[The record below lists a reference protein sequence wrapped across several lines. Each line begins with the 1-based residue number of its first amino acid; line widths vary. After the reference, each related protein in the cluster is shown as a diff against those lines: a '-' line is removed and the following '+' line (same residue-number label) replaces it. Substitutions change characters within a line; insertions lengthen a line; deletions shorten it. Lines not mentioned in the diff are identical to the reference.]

1 MRKIVIKNISILLI
15 LLAVIHSA
23 DANATITNTGLL
35 DTALSTYNAAAS
47 SWATTITARA
57 TFLFWT
63 LATISM
69 VWTFGMLVLRKA
81 DIGEFYGEFIRFIVF
96 TGFFNWLL
104 LNGPVMATGIIDS
117 MKTMGATAS
126 GNSTALSPSGIVD
139 IGFSIFFTMI
149 DNSTIMQ
156 PVDSAV
162 GIIISGI
169 ILVVLA
175 LIGVNMLLLLISGWI
190 LAYAGVFF
198 LGFGGS
204 RWTSDMAI
212 AYFKTVLNV
221 GVQLL
226 TMVLLVG
233 VGKTFINSYYSNMTT
248 GTGMGAKEMGVMLV
262 VAIVLL
268 ALTNKVPPMIG
279 HLAMGGGTHVLGH
292 GFGAG
297 SAMAAT
303 GAASAAMA
311 VGGAAIMATAA
322 NAAGGTQALMSAYQK
337 AAADNTASSSGD
349 GSSLFTSSTD
359 YNNSRSSQTSPQSSP
374 LAKAMGLD
382 LSPSRNSSGLSGIAN
397 SQSGSGSQVG
407 FATATKVAVDT
418 GANLAKGVGQVAKDK
433 YTAVKDAA
441 QNRIDQT
448 LGGQVATAIRN
459 DMPSFGSDSLAG
471 EKIDLAS
478 EVAAFANRS
487 NPA

>member
-1 MRKIVIKNISILLI
+1 MTRTVAIKNIVILLSTLFI
-15 LLAVIHSA
+15 MIFAVNASA
-23 DANATITNTGLL
+23 DINNVGVL
-35 DTALSTYNAAAS
+35 DGVLTSYKAAAN
-47 SWATTITARA
+47 SWSATITARA

-69 VWTFGMLVLRKA
+69 VWTFGMLALRKA

-104 LNGPVMATGIIDS
+104 INGPTMAMNIMDS
-117 MKTMGATAS
+117 MKAMGGTATGNGS
-126 GNSTALSPSGIVD
+126 GISPSGIVD
-139 IGFSIFFTMI
+139 IGFNIFFTVL
-149 DNSTIMQ
+149 DKSTVWS
-156 PVDSAV
+156 PVSSAV
-162 GIIISGI
+162 GIIISTI
-169 ILVVLA
+169 VLVVLA
-175 LIGVNMLLLLISGWI
+175 LIGVNMLLLLVSGWV

-212 AYFKTVLNV
+212 AYFKTVLNI

-233 VGKTFINSYYSNMTT
+233 IGQTFVNQYYTNMNAN
-248 GTGMGAKEMGVMLV
+248 MKLDELGVMLV
-262 VAIVLL
+262 VSVVLL

-279 HLAMGGGTHVLGH
+279 HLAMGGGTHALGH

-303 GAASAAMA
+303 SAVSAAMA

-322 NAAGGTQALMSAYQK
+322 NAVGGTQALMSAYQK
-337 AAADNTASSSGD
+337 AAADNTASSSGG
-349 GSSLFTSSTD
+349 GSSLFTGSTD
-359 YNNSRSSQTSPQSSP
+359 YNSSRSSQTSSQSSS

-382 LSPSRNSSGLSGIAN
+382 FSPSRNSSRMSGIAN
-397 SQSGSGSQVG
+397 SQTGSGSQGG
-407 FATATKVAVDT
+407 FVTATKVAVDT
-418 GANLAKGVGQVAKDK
+418 GANLAKGVAQVAKDK
-433 YTAVKDAA
+433 YTSVKDAA

-471 EKIDLAS
+471 EKIDLAA

-487 NPA
+487 NQA

>member
-1 MRKIVIKNISILLI
+1 MKITLIKSTSILLI
-15 LLAVIHSA
+15 VLFSVYSVEV
-23 DANATITNTGLL
+23 NAAINSTGLL
-35 DTALSTYNAAAS
+35 DSVLTTYKVAAS
-47 SWATTITARA
+47 SWAATITARA

-104 LNGPVMATGIIDS
+104 LNGPTMATGIIDS

-126 GNSTALSPSGIVD
+126 GNNTALSPSGIVD
-139 IGFSIFFTMI
+139 IGFSIFFTML
-149 DNSTIMQ
+149 DKTTIWS
-156 PVDSAV
+156 PFDSAV
-162 GIIISGI
+162 GILISVI
-169 ILVVLA
+169 ILVVVA
-175 LIGVNMLLLLISGWI
+175 LVGVNMLMLLVSGWI

-212 AYFKTVLNV
+212 AYFKTVLNI

-226 TMVLLVG
+226 TMILLVG
-233 VGKTFINSYYSNMTT
+233 IGKTFVTTFYSSMSASMNL
-248 GTGMGAKEMGVMLV
+248 KEMGVMLV

-279 HLAMGGGTHVLGH
+279 HLAMGGGTHALGH

-303 GAASAAMA
+303 SAVSAAMA

-322 NAAGGTQALMSAYQK
+322 NAVGGTQALMSAYQK
-337 AAADNTASSSGD
+337 AAADNTASSSGG
-349 GSSLFTSSTD
+349 GSSLFTGSTD
-359 YNNSRSSQTSPQSSP
+359 YNSSRSSQTSSQSSS

-382 LSPSRNSSGLSGIAN
+382 FSPSRNSSRMSGIAN
-397 SQSGSGSQVG
+397 SQTGSGSQGG
-407 FATATKVAVDT
+407 FVTATKVAVDT
-418 GANLAKGVGQVAKDK
+418 GANLAKGVAQVAKDK

-448 LGGQVATAIRN
+448 LGGQVATAIRT

-471 EKIDLAS
+471 EKIDLAA

-487 NPA
+487 NQV

>member
-1 MRKIVIKNISILLI
+1 MKITLIKSTSILLI
-15 LLAVIHSA
+15 LLFSVYSVEV
-23 DANATITNTGLL
+23 NAAINSTGLL
-35 DTALSTYNAAAS
+35 DSVLTTYKVAAS
-47 SWATTITARA
+47 SWAATITARA

-104 LNGPVMATGIIDS
+104 LNGPTMATGIIDS

-126 GNSTALSPSGIVD
+126 GNNTALSPSGIVD
-139 IGFSIFFTMI
+139 IGFSIFFTML
-149 DNSTIMQ
+149 DKTTIWS
-156 PVDSAV
+156 PFDSAV
-162 GIIISGI
+162 GILISLI
-169 ILVVLA
+169 ILVVVA
-175 LIGVNMLLLLISGWI
+175 LIGVNMLMLLVSGWI
-190 LAYAGVFF
+190 LAYTGVFF

-212 AYFKTVLNV
+212 AYFKTVLNI

-226 TMVLLVG
+226 TMILLVG
-233 VGKTFINSYYSNMTT
+233 IGKAFVTTFYSSMSASMNL
-248 GTGMGAKEMGVMLV
+248 KEMGVMLV

-279 HLAMGGGTHVLGH
+279 HLAMGGGIHALGH

-303 GAASAAMA
+303 GAVGAAMA
-311 VGGAAIMATAA
+311 VGGAAMMATAA

-337 AAADNTASSSGD
+337 AAADNTSSSPGG
-349 GSSLFTSSTD
+349 GSSLFTGSTD
-359 YNNSRSSQTSPQSSP
+359 YNSSRSSQTSSQSSP
-374 LAKAMGLD
+374 LAKAMDLD
-382 LSPSRNSSGLSGIAN
+382 LSPSRNSSGMSGIAN
-397 SQSGSGSQVG
+397 SQSGSGSQGGLV
-407 FATATKVAVDT
+407 TATKVAVDT

-433 YTAVKDAA
+433 YTSVKDAA

-459 DMPSFGSDSLAG
+459 DMPSFGNDSLAG
-471 EKIDLAS
+471 EEIDLAS

-487 NPA
+487 NQA

>member
-1 MRKIVIKNISILLI
+1 MKTAAIKSISILLI
-15 LLAVIHSA
+15 ILYAMHSA
-23 DANATITNTGLL
+23 DANAAITNTGLL
-35 DTALSTYNAAAS
+35 DSALTTYNAAAS
-47 SWATTITARA
+47 SWAATITARA
-57 TFLFWT
+57 SFLFWT

-69 VWTFGMLVLRKA
+69 VWTFGMLALRKA
-81 DIGEFYGEFIRFIVF
+81 DIGDFYGEFIRFAVF

-104 LNGPVMATGIIDS
+104 LHGPTMATGIIDS

-169 ILVVLA
+169 ILIVLA

-212 AYFKTVLNV
+212 SYFKTVLNV

-233 VGKTFINSYYSNMTT
+233 VGKSFIDSYYNNMTT

-262 VAIVLL
+262 VSVVLL
-268 ALTNKVPPMIG
+268 ALTNKVPALVGSI
-279 HLAMGGGTHVLGH
+279 AMGGGTGALGQ

-297 SAMAAT
+297 SAMAAA
-303 GAASAAMA
+303 GVAAAATA
-311 VGGAAIMATAA
+311 TGGAAFQAGAA
-322 NAAGGTQALMSAYQK
+322 NIAGGTQALMAAYQK
-337 AAADNTASSSGD
+337 ASADNSISGGGSSMSTGTANYNNGSSS
-349 GSSLFTSSTD
+349 TQA
-359 YNNSRSSQTSPQSSP
+359 NAQSP
-374 LAKAMGLD
+374 LGKAMGLT
-382 LSPSRNSSGLSGIAN
+382 SSGGNSTGATISSG
-397 SQSGSGSQVG
+397 GSLT
-407 FATATKVAVDT
+407 TAAKVAVDT

-433 YTAVKDAA
+433 YASIKDAA
-441 QNRIDQT
+441 QSRIDQT
-448 LGGQVATAIRN
+448 IGGQVATAIKN

-471 EKIDLAS
+471 EENNPAA
-478 EVAAFANRS
+478 EVAAFVNRS
-487 NPA
+487 QNS

>member
-1 MRKIVIKNISILLI
+1 MKITLIKSTSILLI
-15 LLAVIHSA
+15 LLFSVYSVEV
-23 DANATITNTGLL
+23 NAAINSTGLL
-35 DTALSTYNAAAS
+35 DSVLTTYKVAAS
-47 SWATTITARA
+47 SWAATITARA
-57 TFLFWT
+57 TFLFWI

-104 LNGPVMATGIIDS
+104 LNGPTMATGIIDS
-117 MKTMGATAS
+117 MKMMGATAS
-126 GNSTALSPSGIVD
+126 GNNTALSPSGIVD
-139 IGFSIFFTMI
+139 IGFSIFFTML
-149 DNSTIMQ
+149 DKTTIWS
-156 PVDSAV
+156 PFDSAV
-162 GIIISGI
+162 GILISVI
-169 ILVVLA
+169 ILVVVA
-175 LIGVNMLLLLISGWI
+175 LVGVNMLMLLVSGWI

-212 AYFKTVLNV
+212 AYFKTVLNI

-226 TMVLLVG
+226 TMILLVG
-233 VGKTFINSYYSNMTT
+233 IGKTFVTTYYSSMSDSMNL
-248 GTGMGAKEMGVMLV
+248 KEMGVMLV

-303 GAASAAMA
+303 GAAGAAMA
-311 VGGAAIMATAA
+311 VGGAAMMATAA
-322 NAAGGTQALMSAYQK
+322 NAAGGAQALMSAYQK
-337 AAADNTASSSGD
+337 AAADNTASSSGG
-349 GSSLFTSSTD
+349 GSSLFTGSTD
-359 YNNSRSSQTSPQSSP
+359 YNSSRSSQTSSQSSP

-382 LSPSRNSSGLSGIAN
+382 VSPSRNSSGISGIAN
-397 SQSGSGSQVG
+397 SQTGSGSQGG

-418 GANLAKGVGQVAKDK
+418 GANLAKGLGQVAKDK

-471 EKIDLAS
+471 EKIDLAA

>member
-1 MRKIVIKNISILLI
+1 MKVNFIKSNSILMI
-15 LLAVIHSA
+15 LLFSVYSVGV
-23 DANATITNTGLL
+23 NAAINSTGLL
-35 DTALSTYNAAAS
+35 DNVLTTYKVAAI
-47 SWATTITARA
+47 SWAATITARA

-104 LNGPVMATGIIDS
+104 LNGPTMATGIIDS

-126 GNSTALSPSGIVD
+126 GNNTALSPSGILD
-139 IGFSIFFTMI
+139 IGFSIFFTML
-149 DNSTIMQ
+149 DKTTIWS
-156 PVDSAV
+156 PFDGAV
-162 GIIISGI
+162 GILISVI
-169 ILVVLA
+169 ILVVVA
-175 LIGVNMLLLLISGWI
+175 LIGVNMLMLLVSGWI

-212 AYFKTVLNV
+212 VYFKTVLNI
-221 GVQLL
+221 GVQIL
-226 TMVLLVG
+226 TMILLVG
-233 VGKTFINSYYSNMTT
+233 IGKTFVTTFYSSMSASMNL
-248 GTGMGAKEMGVMLV
+248 KEMGVMLV

-279 HLAMGGGTHVLGH
+279 HLAMGGGTHALGH
-292 GFGAG
+292 GFGVG
-297 SAMAAT
+297 SAMAAG
-303 GAASAAMA
+303 GAVGAAMA
-311 VGGAAIMATAA
+311 VGGAAMMATTASA
-322 NAAGGTQALMSAYQK
+322 TGGAQALMSAYQK
-337 AAADNTASSSGD
+337 AAADNTSSSSGV
-349 GSSLFTSSTD
+349 GASLFTGSTD
-359 YNNSRSSQTSPQSSP
+359 YNSSRSSQTSSQSSP

-382 LSPSRNSSGLSGIAN
+382 LSPSRNSSAMSGIVN
-397 SQSGSGSQVG
+397 SQSGSANQGG

-418 GANLAKGVGQVAKDK
+418 GANLAKGLGQVAKDK

-471 EKIDLAS
+471 EKIDLSA

-487 NPA
+487 NQA

>member
-1 MRKIVIKNISILLI
+1 MKITLIKSTSILLI
-15 LLAVIHSA
+15 VLFSVYSVEV
-23 DANATITNTGLL
+23 NAAINSTGLL
-35 DTALSTYNAAAS
+35 DSVLTTYKVAAS
-47 SWATTITARA
+47 SWAATITARA

-104 LNGPVMATGIIDS
+104 LNGPTMATGIIDS

-126 GNSTALSPSGIVD
+126 GNNTALSPSGIVD
-139 IGFSIFFTMI
+139 IGFSIFFTML
-149 DNSTIMQ
+149 DKTTIWS
-156 PVDSAV
+156 PFDSAV
-162 GIIISGI
+162 GILISVI
-169 ILVVLA
+169 ILVVVA
-175 LIGVNMLLLLISGWI
+175 LVGVNMLMLLVSGWI

-212 AYFKTVLNV
+212 AYFKTVLNI

-226 TMVLLVG
+226 TMILLVG
-233 VGKTFINSYYSNMTT
+233 IGKTFVTTFYSSMSASMNL
-248 GTGMGAKEMGVMLV
+248 KEMGVMLV

-279 HLAMGGGTHVLGH
+279 HLAMGGGTHALGH

-337 AAADNTASSSGD
+337 AAADNTASSSGG
-349 GSSLFTSSTD
+349 GSSLFTGSTD
-359 YNNSRSSQTSPQSSP
+359 YNSSRSSQTSSQSSP

-382 LSPSRNSSGLSGIAN
+382 LSPSRNSSAMSGIAN
-397 SQSGSGSQVG
+397 SQTGSGSQGG
-407 FATATKVAVDT
+407 FVTATKVAVDT
-418 GANLAKGVGQVAKDK
+418 GANLAKGVAQVAKDK

-448 LGGQVATAIRN
+448 LGGQVATAIRT

-471 EKIDLAS
+471 EKIDLAA

-487 NPA
+487 NQV

>member
-1 MRKIVIKNISILLI
+1 MKITLIKSTSILLI
-15 LLAVIHSA
+15 VLFSVYSVEV
-23 DANATITNTGLL
+23 NAAINSTGLL
-35 DTALSTYNAAAS
+35 DSVLTTYKVAAS
-47 SWATTITARA
+47 SWAATITARA

-104 LNGPVMATGIIDS
+104 LNGPTMATGIIDS

-126 GNSTALSPSGIVD
+126 GNNTALSPSGIVD
-139 IGFSIFFTMI
+139 IGFSIFFTML
-149 DNSTIMQ
+149 DKTTIWS
-156 PVDSAV
+156 PFDSAV
-162 GIIISGI
+162 GILISVI
-169 ILVVLA
+169 ILVVVA
-175 LIGVNMLLLLISGWI
+175 LVGVNMLMLLVSGWI

-212 AYFKTVLNV
+212 AYFKTVLNI

-226 TMVLLVG
+226 TMILLVG
-233 VGKTFINSYYSNMTT
+233 IGKTFVTTFYSSMSASMNL
-248 GTGMGAKEMGVMLV
+248 KEMGVMLV

-279 HLAMGGGTHVLGH
+279 HLAMGGGTHALGH

-303 GAASAAMA
+303 SAVSAAMA

-322 NAAGGTQALMSAYQK
+322 NAVGGTQALMSAYQK
-337 AAADNTASSSGD
+337 AAADNTASSSGG
-349 GSSLFTSSTD
+349 GSSLFTGSTD
-359 YNNSRSSQTSPQSSP
+359 YNSSRSSQTSSQSSP

-382 LSPSRNSSGLSGIAN
+382 LSPSRNSSAMSGIAN
-397 SQSGSGSQVG
+397 SQTGSGSQGG
-407 FATATKVAVDT
+407 FVTATKVAVDT
-418 GANLAKGVGQVAKDK
+418 GANLAKGVAQVAKDK

-448 LGGQVATAIRN
+448 LGGQVATAIRT

-471 EKIDLAS
+471 EKIDLAA

-487 NPA
+487 NQV

>member
-1 MRKIVIKNISILLI
+1 MKITLIKSTSILLI
-15 LLAVIHSA
+15 LLFSVYSVEV
-23 DANATITNTGLL
+23 NAAINSTGLL
-35 DTALSTYNAAAS
+35 DSVLTTYKAAAS
-47 SWATTITARA
+47 SWAATITARA

-104 LNGPVMATGIIDS
+104 LNGPTMATGIIDS

-126 GNSTALSPSGIVD
+126 GNNTALSPSGIVD
-139 IGFSIFFTMI
+139 IGFSIFFTML
-149 DNSTIMQ
+149 DKTTIWS
-156 PVDSAV
+156 PFDSAV
-162 GIIISGI
+162 GILISVI
-169 ILVVLA
+169 ILVVVA
-175 LIGVNMLLLLISGWI
+175 LIGVNMLMLLVSGWI

-212 AYFKTVLNV
+212 AYFKTVLNI

-226 TMVLLVG
+226 TMILLVG
-233 VGKTFINSYYSNMTT
+233 IGKTFVTT
-248 GTGMGAKEMGVMLV
+248 FYTSMSASMNLKEMGVMLV

-279 HLAMGGGTHVLGH
+279 HLAMGGGIHALGH

-303 GAASAAMA
+303 GAAGAAMA

-322 NAAGGTQALMSAYQK
+322 NATGGTQALMSAYQK
-337 AAADNTASSSGD
+337 AAADNTSSRPGG
-349 GSSLFTSSTD
+349 GSSLFTGSAD
-359 YNNSRSSQTSPQSSP
+359 YNSSRSSQTSSQSSP

-382 LSPSRNSSGLSGIAN
+382 LSPSRNSSGMSGIAN
-397 SQSGSGSQVG
+397 NQTGSGSQGG

-418 GANLAKGVGQVAKDK
+418 SANLAKGVGQVAKDK
-433 YTAVKDAA
+433 YTSVRDAA

-471 EKIDLAS
+471 EKIDLAA

-487 NPA
+487 NHA

>member
-1 MRKIVIKNISILLI
+1 MKITLIKSTSILLI
-15 LLAVIHSA
+15 VLFSVYSVEV
-23 DANATITNTGLL
+23 NAAINSTGLL
-35 DTALSTYNAAAS
+35 DSVLTTYKVAAS
-47 SWATTITARA
+47 SWAATITARA

-104 LNGPVMATGIIDS
+104 LNGPTMATGIIDS

-126 GNSTALSPSGIVD
+126 GNNTALSPSGIVD
-139 IGFSIFFTMI
+139 IGFSIFFTML
-149 DNSTIMQ
+149 DKTTIWS
-156 PVDSAV
+156 PFDSAV
-162 GIIISGI
+162 GILISVI
-169 ILVVLA
+169 ILVVVA
-175 LIGVNMLLLLISGWI
+175 LIGVNMLMLLVSGWI

-204 RWTSDMAI
+204 HWTSDMAI
-212 AYFKTVLNV
+212 AYFKTVLNI

-226 TMVLLVG
+226 TMILLVG
-233 VGKTFINSYYSNMTT
+233 IGKTFVTTFYSSMSASMNL
-248 GTGMGAKEMGVMLV
+248 KEMGVMLV

-279 HLAMGGGTHVLGH
+279 HLAMGGGTHALGH

-311 VGGAAIMATAA
+311 VGGPAIMATAA

-337 AAADNTASSSGD
+337 AAADNTSYSSGG
-349 GSSLFTSSTD
+349 GSSLFTGSTD
-359 YNNSRSSQTSPQSSP
+359 YNSSRSSQTSSQSSP

-382 LSPSRNSSGLSGIAN
+382 LSPSRNSSAMSGIAN
-397 SQSGSGSQVG
+397 SQTGSGSQGG
-407 FATATKVAVDT
+407 FVTATKVAVDT
-418 GANLAKGVGQVAKDK
+418 GANLAKGLGQVAKDK

-471 EKIDLAS
+471 EKIDLAA